1 MVSLVG
7 ESSFAKEEDVSSIA
21 DKPRKIPYVEWDI
34 LQFVKDLNLHNA
46 HHMANSIKKLVNF
59 PRSPSFSDF
68 EEAGI
73 PYATQLISL
82 QNGMT
87 ELTKLRNNAIISRT
101 GSFMKYL
108 REVSSLFDKEMDE
121 EKSEIEE
128 VCSDWIEKIG
138 KLNIDDEK
146 TSQIMRK
153 YDETWG
159 NIVEAYNA
167 EHDSKFVMDTEESTE
182 DSILRFLQID
192 TSFADAKIFIDGLEE
207 QLRQNSMQTKCILD
221 NTIRR
226 RTCFKVLDSDTIDK
240 IEEGDRAEITRLLDV
255 RAILRD
261 KQLSLL
267 KAEICNDK
275 NSLKKRSSRYMADAA
290 RLLIAIRNTSK
301 QVNNR
306 SGINW
311 QLRNCIESEKRQS
324 IIEASK
330 TRQDEVSA

>member
-1 MVSLVG
+1 
-7 ESSFAKEEDVSSIA
+7 
-21 DKPRKIPYVEWDI
+21 
-34 LQFVKDLNLHNA
+34 
-46 HHMANSIKKLVNF
+46 
-59 PRSPSFSDF
+59 
-68 EEAGI
+68 
-73 PYATQLISL
+73 
-82 QNGMT
+82 
-87 ELTKLRNNAIISRT
+87 
-101 GSFMKYL
+101 
-108 REVSSLFDKEMDE
+108 
-121 EKSEIEE
+121 
-128 VCSDWIEKIG
+128 
-138 KLNIDDEK
+138 
-146 TSQIMRK
+146 
-153 YDETWG
+153 
-159 NIVEAYNA
+159 
-167 EHDSKFVMDTEESTE
+167 
-182 DSILRFLQID
+182 
-192 TSFADAKIFIDGLEE
+192 SFADAKIFIDGLEE

-324 IIEASK
+324 IIEQQQNMDLTKRKTLEVLTRKFHEDVNSIHMMFASY
-330 TRQDEVSA
+330 A